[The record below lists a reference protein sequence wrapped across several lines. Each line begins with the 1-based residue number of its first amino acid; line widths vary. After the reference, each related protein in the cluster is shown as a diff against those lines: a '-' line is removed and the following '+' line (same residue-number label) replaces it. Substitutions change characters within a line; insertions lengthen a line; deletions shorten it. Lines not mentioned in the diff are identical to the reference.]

1 MSLYELYDYLG
12 LVLIL
17 LAIGRRSHDFFS
29 MKMKEGMGMSH
40 KKGRQKVKTFIALR
54 KRSHNYGAE
63 CMKYVRN
70 ENVSTHGTI
79 VPLLLGLG

>member
-1 MSLYELYDYLG
+1 MRFIKWGVLFSLILKKRCYEMSLYLG

-63 CMKYVRN
+63 
-70 ENVSTHGTI
+70 
-79 VPLLLGLG
+79 